1 MEVFDNVY
9 YGNTV
14 LQWTT
19 ALGIIV
25 ATILIGRLVFWTS
38 KNMVRKI
45 ASKTVTKLDDLL
57 IESTERPLVFILSL
71 FGIWWALNHLSLSKQ
86 IRMWISN
93 GYDFLITIAFA
104 WILTR
109 FFDLLV
115 KEYIE
120 PKVKETE
127 TDLDDQL
134 LPILRKGVKA
144 TIWVLAIVVGL
155 DNAGYDVGAL
165 LAGLGI
171 GGLAFAMAA
180 KDTISNLFGGFTI
193 FTDKPFTINDRI
205 IVDGVDGWVREIGV
219 RSTRIQ
225 KIDGRTVII
234 PNAKFSDSVIE
245 NISAEPSRMIKLNLG
260 LTYSMDAEQVETALR
275 LLREIAQEHGEKI
288 EENIKL
294 SFNAFGDFS
303 LNIYFAYYIKKGSN
317 ILETQ
322 TSMNLEIYRRFNSA
336 GLDFAFP
343 TQTVYHQSLEKQN
356 GKS

>member
-1 MEVFDNVY
+1 MEVFEKIY

-14 LQWTT
+14 LQWST
-19 ALGIIV
+19 ALGIII
-25 ATILIGRLVFWTS
+25 ATILIGRLVLWLS
-38 KNMVRKI
+38 KNMVRKV
-45 ASKTVTKLDDLL
+45 ASKTTTQLDDLL
-57 IESTERPLVFILSL
+57 IESTERPLVFIISL
-71 FGIWWALNHLSLSKQ
+71 FGIWWALNHLALTEQ
-86 IRMWISN
+86 VRVWISN

-120 PKVKETE
+120 PKVRATE

-205 IVDGVDGWVREIGV
+205 IVAGVEGWVREIGV

-225 KIDGRTVII
+225 KLDGRNVVI

-245 NISAEPSRMIKLNLG
+245 NVSAEPSRMIKLNLG
-260 LTYSMDAEQVETALR
+260 LTYSTSAEQIEKALG
-275 LLREIAQEHGEKI
+275 LLREIAKEHSDKI
-288 EENIKL
+288 EEKTKL
-294 SFNAFGDFS
+294 SFNGFGDFH
-303 LNIYFAYYIKKGSN
+303 LNIYFAYYIKRGAD

-322 TSMNLEIYRRFNSA
+322 TAMNLEIYKRFNSA
-336 GLDFAFP
+336 GLEFAFP
-343 TQTVYHQSLEKQN
+343 TQTIYHKPVE
-356 GKS
+356 

>member
-1 MEVFDNVY
+1 MEVFEKIY

-14 LQWTT
+14 LQWST
-19 ALGIIV
+19 ALGIII
-25 ATILIGRLVFWTS
+25 ATILIGRLVLWLS
-38 KNMVRKI
+38 KNMVRKV
-45 ASKTVTKLDDLL
+45 ASKTTTQLDDLL
-57 IESTERPLVFILSL
+57 IESTERPLVFIISL
-71 FGIWWALNHLSLSKQ
+71 FGIWWALNHLSLTEQ
-86 IRMWISN
+86 VRVWISN

-120 PKVKETE
+120 PKVRETE

-144 TIWVLAIVVGL
+144 TIWVLAVVVGL

-205 IVDGVDGWVREIGV
+205 IVAGVEGWVREIGV

-225 KIDGRTVII
+225 KLDGRNVVI

-245 NISAEPSRMIKLNLG
+245 NVSAEPSRMIKLNLG
-260 LTYSMDAEQVETALR
+260 LTYSMSAEQIEKALG
-275 LLREIAQEHGEKI
+275 LLREIAKEHRDKI
-288 EENIKL
+288 EERIKL
-294 SFNAFGDFS
+294 SFNGFGDFHLS
-303 LNIYFAYYIKKGSN
+303 IYFAYYIKRGAD

-322 TSMNLEIYRRFNSA
+322 TSMNIEIYKRFNSA
-336 GLDFAFP
+336 GLEFAFP
-343 TQTVYHQSLEKQN
+343 TQTIYHKPVE
-356 GKS
+356 